1 MGTSQKVSERL
12 YLYDPLD
19 RLVSVHSVQR
29 FYSGSRIVTEI
40 QGECKTLFFEHNA
53 MPLAEIQQGRKVNL
67 LATDLQTSVLNV
79 INSVS
84 HHPQT
89 YSPYGHR
96 PMGGGL
102 QSLLGFNGERP
113 DPVTGHY
120 LLGGGYRAYNPVLM
134 RFNSPDAF
142 SPFDR
147 GGINPY
153 AYCSNDPVNRVDP
166 NGRFSISGLVSPF
179 RYLARLI
186 SRGYYKLAGKFRTAS
201 SKPLINNYD
210 SDLFNFIEDMVL
222 ERGLN
227 KGTAK
232 LTSVKSKADL
242 EIISSNPLN
251 QYYGM
256 EHKFIL
262 TQNNRLFLAS
272 YRYERPIYEPKH
284 SALARW
290 ANDRAPY
297 KEYNVVGAGV
307 ITRAKSGYQITNNS
321 GHYKP
326 TPEVNVLA
334 KFKLRSLGVKA
345 TSKNYEIRTR

>member
-1 MGTSQKVSERL
+1 MATLRKVNENL

-19 RLVSVHSVQR
+19 RLVSAHSAQR
-29 FYSGSRIVTEI
+29 FYSDSRIATEI
-40 QGECKTLFFEHNA
+40 QGECKTLFFECNA

-79 INSVS
+79 INTVF

-120 LLGGGYRAYNPVLM
+120 LLGGGYRAFNPVLM
-134 RFNSPDAF
+134 RFNSPDTF

-147 GGINPY
+147 GGLNPY
-153 AYCSNDPVNRVDP
+153 AYCSNDPVNKVDP
-166 NGRFSISGLVSPF
+166 NGHFSVSGLVSPF
-179 RYLARLI
+179 RYLARKV
-186 SRGYYKLAGKFRTAS
+186 SRNYYKAAGKFRAAT
-201 SKPLINNYD
+201 SKPLINNYS
-210 SDLFNFIEDMVL
+210 SDVLDYLEDLVL
-222 ERGLN
+222 ELGVDR
-227 KGTAK
+227 GTAK
-232 LTSVKSKADL
+232 LTSVKSRADL
-242 EIISSNPLN
+242 EFISANPLN

-262 TQNNRLFLAS
+262 TKKNNLFLAS
-272 YRYERPIYEPKH
+272 YHYEDPILEPKH

-290 ANDRAPY
+290 ANDRVPY

-307 ITRAKSGYQITNNS
+307 ITRTKSGYQITNNS
-321 GHYKP
+321 GHYRP
-326 TPEVNVLA
+326 SPEVNTLA
-334 KFKLRSLGVKA
+334 KYKLRSLGVKV
-345 TSKNYEIRTR
+345 TSKSYEIRAH